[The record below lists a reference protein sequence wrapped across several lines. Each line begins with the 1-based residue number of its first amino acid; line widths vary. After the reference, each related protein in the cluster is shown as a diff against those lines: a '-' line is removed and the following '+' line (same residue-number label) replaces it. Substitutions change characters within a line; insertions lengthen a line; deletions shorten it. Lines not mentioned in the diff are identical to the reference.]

1 MKTPGPFSTEIDD
14 DRTRLNFDR
23 VHQWLTRSYWSPGIP
38 LETVK
43 QGAEYSTVV
52 LGCYGEVGQEGP
64 KSPEGQVGYLRV
76 ISDRVRFA
84 YVMDVFVAPERRRQG
99 IAKALM
105 EVAKA
110 HPLLSGV
117 YMWLL
122 ATKDMH
128 PVYAQTGFG
137 PLPEPERWM
146 LLRKDPPWT
155 ELPPAHRLPGD
166 SLNN

>member
-23 VHQWLTRSYWSPGIP
+23 VHQWLTHSYWSPGIP

-43 QGAEYSTVV
+43 QGAEFSTVV
-52 LGCYGEVGQEGP
+52 LGCYGLGEQ
-64 KSPEGQVGYLRV
+64 KKQEGQVGYLRV
-76 ISDRVRFA
+76 VSDRVRFA
-84 YVMDVFVAPERRRQG
+84 YVMDVFVAPDRRRQG

-105 EVAKA
+105 EAAKA
-110 HPLLSGV
+110 HPILSGV

-128 PVYAQTGFG
+128 PVYAQSGFVA
-137 PLPEPERWM
+137 LPEPERWM
-146 LLRKDPPWT
+146 LLRKDPPWKG
-155 ELPPAHRLPGD
+155 EAKPASIG
-166 SLNN
+166 